1 MDSSPSSR
9 TSPARKRRGR
19 ESREGLQA
27 RAAEIVRRLLR
38 TYPEGHEALPSGPA
52 LDPLAELIFTVLS
65 QNTSDVNRDRAWA
78 SMKRRFPRWQDVLAA
93 RTSELEEAIKMG
105 GLAKTKA
112 PRIQAILR
120 EIVDREG
127 KPSLTKLRKMSDDDV
142 TAYLA
147 TLPGIGPKTIACV
160 LAFSLDR
167 PVLPVDTHVHRVGGR
182 LRLFPPRIREAE
194 AQRAL
199 EALVPPKKRVDTHVA
214 LIAHGRT
221 TCSALRPACERCVLV
236 DLCPSAF
243 RAGTAI
249 AAKPRRGNPRSRP
262 SV

>member
-1 MDSSPSSR
+1 M
-9 TSPARKRRGR
+9 
-19 ESREGLQA
+19 
-27 RAAEIVRRLLR
+27 RRLLR
-38 TYPEGHEALPSGPA
+38 EYPEGHHARPSGVKK
-52 LDPLAELIFTVLS
+52 DPLAELIFTVLS

-78 SMKRRFPRWQDVLAA
+78 SMKRFYPRWEDALRAPE
-93 RTSELEEAIKMG
+93 RDLEAAIKMG
-105 GLAKTKA
+105 GLSKTKA
-112 PRIQAILR
+112 PRIQTILR
-120 EIVDREG
+120 EVVAREG
-127 KPSLTKLRKMSDDDV
+127 KPSLAKLRRMSDDDV

-167 PVLPVDTHVHRVGGR
+167 PVLPVDTHVHRVGER
-182 LRLFPPRIREAE
+182 LRLFPPKTREAE

-199 EALVPPKKRVDTHVA
+199 EALVRPAKRVDTHVS

-243 RAGTAI
+243 IAG
-249 AAKPRRGNPRSRP
+249 AARPARGLQS
-262 SV
+262 S